1 MKGHTLASMT
11 QVAPNGGLIH
21 LLIMFKALFK
31 STHQISMEDPLVDY
45 SKKIVMTSGHHVVA
59 FEQKMMKLK
68 KTTIWEMNH

>member
-1 MKGHTLASMT
+1 
-11 QVAPNGGLIH
+11 
-21 LLIMFKALFK
+21 MFKALFK